1 MHGCRSQ
8 FTYANGAVRSIHQG
22 SSTDRAMTVCL
33 SFHLPR
39 AWHGSQASSLVTF
52 RTRRS
57 VLSGRVCVSRVDR
70 SCPDSPPLSL
80 PSLSPDVLQPVKL
93 GVPTGVTGTK
103 LRLSAKC
110 VRHWQVLIIFGYG
123 NKFYITV
130 QTAGVGPGLPGFNTL
145 EPTGRGTGHGA
156 EGEPPGVGDSMRPQS
171 RPATGAV
178 VSRARN

>member
-103 LRLSAKC
+103 LSAKC

-130 QTAGVGPGLPGFNTL
+130 QTAGVGPGLPGFNTNQQG
-145 EPTGRGTGHGA
+145 EGPGTGRRESHQAWET
-156 EGEPPGVGDSMRPQS
+156 P
-171 RPATGAV
+171 
-178 VSRARN
+178 